1 MTVLM
6 VGAERAKTFG
16 ISYAREGKLME
27 MIALFFLAEPMADG
41 TSGSWNAFLL
51 REGVVSK
58 YFSI

>member
-1 MTVLM
+1 M

-16 ISYAREGKLME
+16 ISYAREGKWME
-27 MIALFFLAEPMADG
+27 MIALFFLDEPMADG

-58 YFSI
+58 YFLI